1 MPEISGGP
9 VSPVRQLPAL
19 PAGKHSAVAEAADAA
34 AAASD
39 RGRVS
44 FFVDCSFEWR
54 QEAAPLK
61 LKLQHY

>member
-44 FFVDCSFEWR
+44 FLLIVRLSGDER
-54 QEAAPLK
+54 PL
-61 LKLQHY
+61 L